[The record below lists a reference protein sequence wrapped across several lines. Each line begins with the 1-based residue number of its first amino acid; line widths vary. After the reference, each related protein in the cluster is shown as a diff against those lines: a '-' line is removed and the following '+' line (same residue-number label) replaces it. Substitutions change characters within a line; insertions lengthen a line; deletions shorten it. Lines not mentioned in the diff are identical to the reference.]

1 MEQEEPAGDK
11 PGSDPPN
18 SDISEQVI
26 MGEPIG
32 TQVLPVEN
40 IPVEERVVITVPNPR
55 AAGIDIS
62 RTVRIPEEKAKFQ
75 GYLEIR
81 RREAKSLMQSANRI
95 KVLTAKGS
103 AELQSFEIDEL
114 KIVYRNDKT
123 SYRGLRDLETT
134 MEKLVA
140 EDSLEDWTNI
150 MSVAHQALDTRFKVT
165 EAILNR
171 VAKEAQ
177 EQEDESDD
185 EEEEEAGGG
194 QGGGG
199 NAANRTTRD
208 SIQIGT
214 AFSDESITKMAS
226 AMVNTKISVTKEDLK
241 RIKWSGK
248 TSDYQRFENNVYQM
262 FGKSETIPDWRKMLY
277 MADVLP
283 DMYAKLPDRYK
294 QEKTGYNELWA
305 YLRKRYARE
314 TDQVQA
320 QVQILKDLHTVY
332 KNSSNLYDDE
342 KFCDFVAKA
351 RIALNELNRLGRRGK
366 DHHEEWLKYLT
377 PKIDSDLATPF
388 LELYEEKNRWKG
400 DTNTDPMDEFLD
412 YLERKQL
419 ANHDQ
424 IANKKL
430 LNKSNPS
437 RAQGSKKK
445 GGKKKG
451 TTPPE
456 VQNYNV
462 QGEPRG
468 NWQPAPTNSWQQRG
482 QGGNQPHG
490 APRGNQPQPHNRQ
503 GGGQGGAK
511 GATANQGPPQTYI
524 PSYEELAKCCFCS
537 KTTHRSDKCD
547 QMGQPNTWWG
557 KVYRAKACPVCFT
570 SFHLVNDCKKLKKCN
585 IDGCSKW
592 HHPAIHNG
600 VHIPYAQWRR
610 NENQKRNQRGG
621 SGRGRGR
628 GGGGRGRG
636 GSGHNNQ

>member
-1 MEQEEPAGDK
+1 M
-11 PGSDPPN
+11 
-18 SDISEQVI
+18 
-26 MGEPIG
+26 
-32 TQVLPVEN
+32 
-40 IPVEERVVITVPNPR
+40 
-55 AAGIDIS
+55 
-62 RTVRIPEEKAKFQ
+62 PEEQDKFK

-81 RREAKSLMQSANRI
+81 RREAKALMASANRM
-95 KVLTAKGS
+95 KLLTTKGS
-103 AELQSFEIDEL
+103 AELESFEITEL

-123 SYRGLRDLETT
+123 SYKGLRDLEAT
-134 MEKLVA
+134 MEKLVD
-140 EDSLEDWTNI
+140 EKSLEDWTNI
-150 MSVAHQALDTRFKVT
+150 MSVAHQALDTRFKVM
-165 EAILNR
+165 EALLNR
-171 VAKEAQ
+171 VAREEQ
-177 EQEDESDD
+177 EQEEETDEDEGDD
-185 EEEEEAGGG
+185 TGGG
-194 QGGGG
+194 QGGG
-199 NAANRTTRD
+199 NATNRTTREN
-208 SIQIGT
+208 IQIGT
-214 AFSDESITKMAS
+214 AFTDESITKMAS

-248 TSDYQRFENNVYQM
+248 TSDYQKFETAVYNM

-283 DMYAKLPDRYK
+283 DQYAKLPDRYK

-320 QVQILKDLHTVY
+320 QVQVLKDLHTVY

-342 KFCDFVAKA
+342 KFSDFVAKA
-351 RIALNELNRLGRRGK
+351 RIALNELNRLGRRGQ

-388 LELYEEKNRWKG
+388 LELYDEKNRWKG
-400 DTNTDPMDEFLD
+400 DTKTDPMDEFLN
-412 YLERKQL
+412 YLERKQF

-437 RAQGSKKK
+437 RAQGGKKK
-445 GGKKKG
+445 GGKKKA
-451 TTPPE
+451 PPE

-468 NWQPAPTNSWQQRG
+468 NWQPAPPNNWQPAPHNNWQQRG
-482 QGGNQPHG
+482 RGGNQQQG
-490 APRGNQPQPHNRQ
+490 APRGNQPQAR
-503 GGGQGGAK
+503 GGAR
-511 GATANQGPPQTYI
+511 GAPTNQSAPMTYT
-524 PSYEELAKCCFCS
+524 PTYEELAKCCFCS

-547 QMGQPNTWWG
+547 QMGQPTTWWG

-600 VHIPYAQWRR
+600 VHVPYAQWRR
-610 NENQKRNQRGG
+610 NENQRNQGY

-628 GGGGRGRG
+628 GGGRGGRRGGGRGRG
-636 GSGHNNQ
+636 RGHYNSNNQ